1 MNDFIDDDDYDF
13 DDEDLDNDYDED
25 NLDDNDLD
33 DDDED
38 DEDDE
43 FNTTDDYG
51 QKFEDGWKR
60 TDGINSG
67 YDYYDEFFKF

>member
-1 MNDFIDDDDYDF
+1 MNDFIADDDYDF
-13 DDEDLDNDYDED
+13 DED
-25 NLDDNDLD
+25 DLD
-33 DDDED
+33 DEDFDND